1 MHYSE
6 TKKWLDVIDI
16 DLDQWPLTFDLESY
30 CSISTWHPLCERNRE
45 WHHAASTVSA
55 SQYLDK
61 TDDDNVL
68 RFNVHLKAIARG
80 QLIA

>member
-1 MHYSE
+1 
-6 TKKWLDVIDI
+6 V
-16 DLDQWPLTFDLESY
+16 
-30 CSISTWHPLCERNRE
+30 R
-45 WHHAASTVSA
+45 A